1 VLLTGWRD
9 RRGLVAILAANG
21 FAILGSRVSFVAIPW
36 LVLVTTGSPTQM
48 GLVAGAEML
57 PYVLASSLGAPLAD
71 RLGNRRT
78 AIVADFSSVPVMLAI
93 AAGHTAGFSVLIA
106 LVAVLGTLRGFGDNA
121 KKVLVPP
128 QAAQAGVAM
137 VRVTAIY
144 DGMSRLTMLIGA
156 PVAGVL
162 VAWAGVS
169 ATIVVSGGMFAVGA
183 GLIVALV
190 HHPAP
195 AAGPSG
201 DPSGD
206 QPADQPKP
214 PAKEP
219 YLVALRGGFRHVISD
234 RITFGILAM
243 LFGINLFNQ
252 ASGAVLIPLW
262 AAEVVQSPTAIGWI
276 LGALGLGA
284 VIGNIIFTVLA
295 TRAPR
300 YLTFTL
306 GFLIGGPPRFLILGL
321 SDELWLVLAVT
332 FISGLALASV
342 NPIISVLLFE
352 RTPPELHARVFGLN
366 TAVAWSG
373 IPFGGLLG
381 GLAAQAFGLD
391 ASLVLTGLLYLAVA
405 LVPVVGYRSWRV
417 IGRRTPEQ
425 QPAEEPDPAKRPA

>member
-1 VLLTGWRD
+1 VPLTAWRD

-78 AIVADFSSVPVMLAI
+78 AIIADLSSVPVMLAI

-128 QAAQAGVAM
+128 QAAQAGVAL

-169 ATIVVSGGMFAVGA
+169 TTIVVSGGMFAVGA
-183 GLIVALV
+183 GLIVTLV
-190 HHPAP
+190 HPPAPPPAP
-195 AAGPSG
+195 AGGGTAP
-201 DPSGD
+201 D
-206 QPADQPKP
+206 QPQM